1 MSAMSE
7 LTLRLCEHDLG
18 TLYSHVTLISDFVV
32 DGKLEAII
40 YEHGVLVSVPF
51 CVILLFLF

>member
-18 TLYSHVTLISDFVV
+18 SLYSHVFLVSDFVV
-32 DGKLEAII
+32 QGKLEDII
-40 YEHGVLVSVPF
+40 YQHGVLVSAFIVT
-51 CVILLFLF
+51 I